1 MGQCQG
7 PGCDGFTGRREGRCL
22 PPLLVCSRGLR
33 RNKAW
38 GDAHAY
44 HPLVQNR
51 NAGLLDSLC
60 AARPQPLAPPHPAPA
75 PHGWT
80 TRSSAQAAP
89 STSQMECDD
98 DDDFFFFAADLPG
111 SLFFPRQAGGSAC
124 WPPSAMPHS
133 IVLYKQGTVAKIQ
146 KTLPRKKGKL

>member
-1 MGQCQG
+1 MRLEAGELRAPWGVSGQPAVTFSLHLHRLAAELTPVIAMPQNA
-7 PGCDGFTGRREGRCL
+7 
-22 PPLLVCSRGLR
+22 PPLL
-33 RNKAW
+33 W
-38 GDAHAY
+38 
-44 HPLVQNR
+44 
-51 NAGLLDSLC
+51 
-60 AARPQPLAPPHPAPA
+60 AAKSEPP
-75 PHGWT
+75 
-80 TRSSAQAAP
+80 SSAQAAP

-98 DDDFFFFAADLPG
+98 DDDFFFFFFFAVDLPG